1 MVKLG
6 PHHATAALSRR
17 LALRLLSCAP
27 LAAPPAALLATLPA
41 SAQDQIP
48 KEGFVTPSGLRYFDF
63 REGQSSETPKWGS
76 LIRFHYVG
84 YTVSSTGGE
93 LVEFDS
99 TYDRREPYFTK
110 HGNGQTIRG
119 LEEAMHS
126 MKAGG
131 RRRVI
136 VPAGQ
141 LSYITDKGPVP
152 PKPGG
157 REKMYKAV
165 NDEQPLVFDVELVSV
180 MDDLLDRGDYDDG
193 ALLGSQEA
201 CDAWSAGAGA
211 AWGKWRAAAPPLW
224 PWDVARSV
232 ARAPPAQATSRIGSH
247 GCRPRRRRRS
257 RSSHGRVRL
266 RLTRPKPRPSEGAAA
281 VKRRRAPR
289 GLAGWRPR
297 RGPLPP

>member
-136 VPAGQ
+136 VPAGK

-193 ALLGSQEA
+193 AFLGSQEA

-211 AWGKWRAAAPPLW
+211 AWASGGLPPHRCGHGTSLAQWRARL
-224 PWDVARSV
+224 
-232 ARAPPAQATSRIGSH
+232 
-247 GCRPRRRRRS
+247 PRRRHLGLDRTAAARD
-257 RSSHGRVRL
+257 
-266 RLTRPKPRPSEGAAA
+266 GAAGA
-281 VKRRRAPR
+281 DPVTAEC
-289 GLAGWRPR
+289 ASA
-297 RGPLPP
+297 